1 MPNLNKVMLM
11 GNLTRDPELRYTSNN
26 LPVVRFGLAVNR
38 RWKSQQGE
46 QQEETMFIDCAA
58 FSRTAEVIN
67 QYFHKGKPIFIEGR
81 IRLDRWQ
88 DKEGNNRSKHE
99 IIIDQFQFL
108 ESKSDSERGGR
119 GGRTPDPGGG
129 PGLARADGCHGSG
142 GWGRIHTGDEATGQ
156 GRW

>member
-11 GNLTRDPELRYTSNN
+11 GNLTRDPEMRYTSNN

-99 IIIDQFQFL
+99 IIIEQFQFL
-108 ESKSDSERGGR
+108 ESKSDSAGGGGNRGGGR
-119 GGRTPDPGGG
+119 GSGGGSGGG
-129 PGLARADGCHGSG
+129 PPRD
-142 GWGRIHTGDEATGQ
+142 RDEHPPQ
-156 GRW
+156 DVHQPVEEEDIPF